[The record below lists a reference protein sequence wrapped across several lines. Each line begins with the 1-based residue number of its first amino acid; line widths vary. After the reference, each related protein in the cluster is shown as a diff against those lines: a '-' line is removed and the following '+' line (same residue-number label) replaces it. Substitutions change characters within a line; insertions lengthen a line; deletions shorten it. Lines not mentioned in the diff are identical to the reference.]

1 MKIWEPKPPGTLWA
15 KPGLL
20 RDSFTFFTIVS
31 EMLPVIDVFVGIQ
44 NIQTLWVSKILLF
57 YLRQGHRFLFSV
69 FDPTLGP
76 IKRPE
81 ISYHKSSHSLVFAT
95 HRRVETE
102 RLA

>member
-1 MKIWEPKPPGTLWA
+1 MKIWEPKPPGTLCA

-57 YLRQGHRFLFSV
+57 YLRQGHRFLIFGFRS
-69 FDPTLGP
+69 DPGA
-76 IKRPE
+76 
-81 ISYHKSSHSLVFAT
+81 HKAPGDFLS
-95 HRRVETE
+95 
-102 RLA
+102 